1 MSEISKERSFDEIC
15 RSSRSFLFFSC
26 CSAELFY
33 FLSFQTCLFEFD
45 RCEASDPPPQKKKCR
60 AGLAGQPKKIPGF
73 IVWISM
79 PWTGH
84 LVIKTRSLGILDRI
98 MKPGSLLMVPNMP
111 VHEAPIVSVYLAKKW
126 FMFGGSECNNVSTEG
141 KRNYLSSQ
149 NLVNALWR
157 TLNVN
162 WILWGP

>member
-1 MSEISKERSFDEIC
+1 MRYVDPAGAFCFSVAAQLSFSI
-15 RSSRSFLFFSC
+15 SFLFKH
-26 CSAELFY
+26 A
-33 FLSFQTCLFEFD
+33 CLNLIGVKLPPPP
-45 RCEASDPPPQKKKCR
+45 PPPQKKCR

-111 VHEAPIVSVYLAKKW
+111 VHEAPLVSVYLAKKW

-141 KRNYLSSQ
+141 KRNCLSSQ

-162 WILWGP
+162 WIL